1 MAFIRER
8 DGKFS
13 VVYKVKDDKGKVH
26 QKSETF
32 RKKKDA
38 EKRKHEIEY
47 QMDTG
52 TFKIEKCTTIEE
64 LLAEYVKLYGREK
77 WAVSTYSANVG
88 LINNYILPVIG
99 QAKVSDVNNH
109 FVEKYYRDLGKMKA
123 VQGANN
129 KKNEGNVTPNTVFEI
144 HKILRSC
151 FRQAVKWG
159 IMEKNPAVDA
169 TLPKRTKKKREIW
182 DAETL
187 MQAIEACDEKWLE
200 AAFHL
205 AFTATLRLGEI
216 LALTWDC
223 VEISEEAIEE
233 NRCFIVI
240 NKIIERVSIEALE
253 ALEHKDVITVFPSKK
268 KNNRTVLIMKTPKTE
283 TSNRKV
289 YIPSHVGK
297 CLVELKKEQ
306 DQTRE
311 LLGSEYKDYNLVLA
325 TSFGMPIGGS
335 HLRDK
340 MQEIIDEEG
349 LPDVVFHSLRHTSV
363 TYKLKLSGGDIK
375 AVQGDSGHAQADM
388 VTEVYGHILDEDRKK
403 NAQMMER
410 AFYNKEN
417 LNPDMHGQAGAVPN
431 NSISVPGGIDAEL
444 LAKVLENPEMIA
456 LFTSLAKTM
465 NIS

>member
-1 MAFIRER
+1 MGNH
-8 DGKFS
+8 GKES
-13 VVYKVKDDKGKVH
+13 GVDV
-26 QKSETF
+26 TLPNR
-32 RKKKDA
+32 RKKK
-38 EKRKHEIEY
+38 H
-47 QMDTG
+47 
-52 TFKIEKCTTIEE
+52 
-64 LLAEYVKLYGREK
+64 
-77 WAVSTYSANVG
+77 
-88 LINNYILPVIG
+88 
-99 QAKVSDVNNH
+99 
-109 FVEKYYRDLGKMKA
+109 
-123 VQGANN
+123 
-129 KKNEGNVTPNTVFEI
+129 
-144 HKILRSC
+144 
-151 FRQAVKWG
+151 
-159 IMEKNPAVDA
+159 
-169 TLPKRTKKKREIW
+169 EIW

-187 MQAIEACDEKWLE
+187 IQAIEACDEKWLE

-223 VEISEEAIEE
+223 TEISEESIEE
-233 NRCFIVI
+233 NQCFIVI
-240 NKIIERVSIEALE
+240 NKIIECVSVETLE
-253 ALEHKDVITVFPSKK
+253 ALAHKDVITVFPSKK
-268 KNNRTVLIMKTPKTE
+268 KHNRTALIMKTPKTE

-335 HLRDK
+335 HLRNK

-375 AVQGDSGHAQADM
+375 AVQGDSGYAQADM
-388 VTEVYGHILDEDRKK
+388 VTEVYGHIMDEDRKR
-403 NAQMMER
+403 NAQMMEK

-417 LNPDMHGQAGAVPN
+417 LNLDMHGQAGAVPN

-444 LAKVLENPEMIA
+444 LAKVLENPEMTA
-456 LFTSLAKTM
+456 LLTSLAKTM
-465 NIS
+465 KIS

>member
-52 TFKIEKCTTIEE
+52 TFKVEKCTTIEE

-169 TLPKRTKKKREIW
+169 TLPKRTKKKREIIVT
-182 DAETL
+182 DQETGNSKTYLIPYGSRIKVTDGQVLEAGDVLTEGSINPHDLLKVKGVRAVQDYMIREVQRVYRLQGVDIADKHIEVIVRQMLKKVRIENNGDTEFLPGTLVDVLDYEDMNEELIAEGKEPADGKQVLLGITKAAL
-187 MQAIEACDEKWLE
+187 ATNSFLSAASFQETTKVLTEAAIKGKVDNLIGLKENVIIGKLIPVGTGMKRYRNTKLSTDEVETISFDEGGMDDQISFDEKVE
-200 AAFHL
+200 ETAAP
-205 AFTATLRLGEI
+205 
-216 LALTWDC
+216 
-223 VEISEEAIEE
+223 VEE
-233 NRCFIVI
+233 
-240 NKIIERVSIEALE
+240 
-253 ALEHKDVITVFPSKK
+253 
-268 KNNRTVLIMKTPKTE
+268 
-283 TSNRKV
+283 
-289 YIPSHVGK
+289 
-297 CLVELKKEQ
+297 
-306 DQTRE
+306 
-311 LLGSEYKDYNLVLA
+311 
-325 TSFGMPIGGS
+325 
-335 HLRDK
+335 
-340 MQEIIDEEG
+340 
-349 LPDVVFHSLRHTSV
+349 
-363 TYKLKLSGGDIK
+363 
-375 AVQGDSGHAQADM
+375 
-388 VTEVYGHILDEDRKK
+388 
-403 NAQMMER
+403 
-410 AFYNKEN
+410 
-417 LNPDMHGQAGAVPN
+417 
-431 NSISVPGGIDAEL
+431 
-444 LAKVLENPEMIA
+444 
-456 LFTSLAKTM
+456 
-465 NIS
+465 

>member
-8 DGKFS
+8 DGKYS
-13 VVYKVKDDKGKVH
+13 VVYKIKDEYGKVH

-32 RKKKDA
+32 HKKRDA
-38 EKRKHEIEY
+38 ERRKHEVEY
-47 QMDTG
+47 QMDNG
-52 TFKIEKCTTIEE
+52 TFEVAKCVTVED
-64 LLAEYVKLYGREK
+64 LMAEYVRLYGKEK
-77 WAVSTYSANVG
+77 WAVSTYSSNLG

-99 QAKVSDVNNH
+99 KTDVSEINNH
-109 FVEKYYRDLGKMKA
+109 FVEKYYRDLCKMKA

-129 KKNEGNVTPNTVFEI
+129 KKGPDNVTPCTVYEI

-159 IMEKNPAVDA
+159 IMDKNPATDA

-182 DAETL
+182 TAEML

-200 AAFHL
+200 VAFHL
-205 AFTATLRLGEI
+205 AFTATLRIGEI

-223 VEISEEAIEE
+223 VDISEEAIED
-233 NRCFIVI
+233 NRCYIIV
-240 NKIIERVSIEALE
+240 NKIIERVSLEAVEALDQ
-253 ALEHKDVITVFPSKK
+253 KDIITIFPSRK
-268 KNNRTVLIMKTPKTE
+268 KNNRTVVVMKTPKTE

-289 YIPSHVGK
+289 FIPSHVGK
-297 CLVELKKEQ
+297 CLVELKAEQ
-306 DQTRE
+306 DRMKE
-311 LLGSEYKDYNLVLA
+311 LLGNEYNDFNLVLA
-325 TSFGMPIGGS
+325 TTFGMPIGGS
-335 HLRDK
+335 HLRAK
-340 MQEIIDEEG
+340 MQDIIDKEG

-403 NAQMMER
+403 NAQMMEM

-417 LNPDMHGQAGAVPN
+417 LNPDMHTQTQGQNKSINVPDG
-431 NSISVPGGIDAEL
+431 VDAEL
-444 LAKVLENPEMIA
+444 LMKVLGNPEMAA
-456 LFTSLAKTM
+456 LLTSLAKT
-465 NIS
+465 IKA

>member
-1 MAFIRER
+1 MYNDRGTAGGVCEIIW
-8 DGKFS
+8 
-13 VVYKVKDDKGKVH
+13 KG
-26 QKSETF
+26 
-32 RKKKDA
+32 
-38 EKRKHEIEY
+38 
-47 QMDTG
+47 
-52 TFKIEKCTTIEE
+52 
-64 LLAEYVKLYGREK
+64 K

-268 KNNRTVLIMKTPKTE
+268 RITE
-283 TSNRKV
+283 R
-289 YIPSHVGK
+289 Y
-297 CLVELKKEQ
+297 
-306 DQTRE
+306 
-311 LLGSEYKDYNLVLA
+311 
-325 TSFGMPIGGS
+325 
-335 HLRDK
+335 
-340 MQEIIDEEG
+340 
-349 LPDVVFHSLRHTSV
+349 SL
-363 TYKLKLSGGDIK
+363 
-375 AVQGDSGHAQADM
+375 
-388 VTEVYGHILDEDRKK
+388 
-403 NAQMMER
+403 
-410 AFYNKEN
+410 
-417 LNPDMHGQAGAVPN
+417 
-431 NSISVPGGIDAEL
+431 
-444 LAKVLENPEMIA
+444 
-456 LFTSLAKTM
+456 
-465 NIS
+465 

>member
-52 TFKIEKCTTIEE
+52 TFKVEKCTTIEE

-129 KKNEGNVTPNTVFEI
+129 KKNEGNVTSNTVFEI

-182 DAETL
+182 TAETL

-297 CLVELKKEQ
+297 
-306 DQTRE
+306 
-311 LLGSEYKDYNLVLA
+311 
-325 TSFGMPIGGS
+325 M
-335 HLRDK
+335 
-340 MQEIIDEEG
+340 
-349 LPDVVFHSLRHTSV
+349 
-363 TYKLKLSGGDIK
+363 
-375 AVQGDSGHAQADM
+375 
-388 VTEVYGHILDEDRKK
+388 
-403 NAQMMER
+403 
-410 AFYNKEN
+410 
-417 LNPDMHGQAGAVPN
+417 
-431 NSISVPGGIDAEL
+431 PGGVQKRTGSDKGIIRE
-444 LAKVLENPEMIA
+444 
-456 LFTSLAKTM
+456 
-465 NIS
+465 

>member
-13 VVYKVKDDKGKVH
+13 VVYKIKDEKGKVH
-26 QKSETF
+26 QKSESF
-32 RKKKDA
+32 KKKKEA

-47 QMDTG
+47 QMDKG
-52 TFKIEKCTTIEE
+52 TFKVEKRTTIEE
-64 LLAEYVKLYGREK
+64 LLAEYVKLYGKEK
-77 WAVSTYSANVG
+77 WAISTYSSNVG

-99 QAKVSDVNNH
+99 RTKVSDVNNH
-109 FVEKYYRDLGKMKA
+109 FVEKYYRDLVKMEA
-123 VQGANN
+123 VQGGN
-129 KKNEGNVTPNTVFEI
+129 KKKSKGNVTPNTVFEI

-159 IMEKNPAVDA
+159 IMDRNPAIDA

-182 DAETL
+182 TAETL

-223 VEISEEAIEE
+223 VDISEEAMEE
-233 NRCFIVI
+233 KRCFIVI
-240 NKIIERVSIEALE
+240 DKIIERVSVEALE
-253 ALEHKDVITVFPSKK
+253 ELDQKDVITIFPSIK
-268 KNNRTVLIMKTPKTE
+268 KNNKTVVVMKTPKTE

-289 YIPSHVGK
+289 YIPNYVGK
-297 CLVELKKEQ
+297 CLMELKIEQ
-306 DQTRE
+306 EQKKE

-335 HLRDK
+335 HLREK
-340 MQEIIDEEG
+340 MQDIIDREG

-388 VTEVYGHILDEDRKK
+388 VTEVYGHILDEDRRK
-403 NAQMMER
+403 NAQLMEK

-417 LNPDMHGQAGAVPN
+417 LNPDMHDQNRADQNKSINVPEG
-431 NSISVPGGIDAEL
+431 VDAQL
-444 LAKVLENPEMIA
+444 LMKVLRTPEMAA
-456 LFTSLAKTM
+456 LLTSLAKTM
-465 NIS
+465 KIS